1 MSEYVKGLITAAVW
15 LCSSFTTIAAAVV
28 LIVRPI
34 RKKAAE
40 NQAETEGLKC
50 LLRSDMLR
58 IYYKCLD
65 AKQIRQFEYQNFLQ
79 EYQAYKAMG
88 GNSFMEHIKEEVEEW
103 EVVPT

>member
-34 RKKAAE
+34 RKKAA
-40 NQAETEGLKC
+40 AEQTAEDGVKC

-58 IYYKCLD
+58 IYYKCRE
-65 AKQIRQFEYQNFLQ
+65 ARQVRQFEFQNFML

-88 GNSFMEHIKEEVEEW
+88 GNTFMDHIKQEVEEW